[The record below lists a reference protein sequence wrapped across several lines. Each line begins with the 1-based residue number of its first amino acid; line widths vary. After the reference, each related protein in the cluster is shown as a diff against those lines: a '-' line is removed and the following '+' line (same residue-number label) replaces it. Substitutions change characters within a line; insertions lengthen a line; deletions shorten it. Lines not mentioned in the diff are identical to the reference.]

1 MSMAFK
7 AWTTVEEDRLLS
19 SIRQQKPLPVIAR
32 EHNRSVK
39 AIEMRAEGMIR
50 RMHKEGRSP
59 KELMSLFRRS
69 EQDIDTILSAA
80 AAAPSAADHRSNSTT
95 TQIIEAIQG
104 LESRLSQIEE
114 NINKLLRRQKSLNE
128 KIDGLR

>member
-1 MSMAFK
+1 MAFK

-39 AIEMRAEGMIR
+39 AIEMRAEVMIR

>member
-1 MSMAFK
+1 MAFK

-39 AIEMRAEGMIR
+39 AIEMRAEVMIR
-50 RMHKEGRSP
+50 RMHKEGRST

>member
-1 MSMAFK
+1 MAFK

-39 AIEMRAEGMIR
+39 AIEMRAEVMIR
-50 RMHKEGRSP
+50 RMHKEGRST

-69 EQDIDTILSAA
+69 EQEIDTILSA